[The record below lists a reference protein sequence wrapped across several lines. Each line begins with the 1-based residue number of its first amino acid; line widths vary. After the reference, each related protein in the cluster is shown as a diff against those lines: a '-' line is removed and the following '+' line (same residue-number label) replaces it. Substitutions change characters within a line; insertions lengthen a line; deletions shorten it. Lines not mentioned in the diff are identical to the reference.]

1 MRLFIALGVGSPLSD
16 AIAAMRGSLAGVRWV
31 DPATCHVTLRF
42 LGEVSGRDRLE
53 DIDMAL
59 SAIRAPAVLLR
70 PEAPGVFQQDG
81 GQQTLWIGVERNA
94 PLLHLHRKVDTALR
108 RSAGLAIE
116 RRRFVPHITIGAIAV
131 PAPDRL
137 APWLARWSALPLPPV
152 EVRRLTLFR
161 SLRGFDEPVY
171 ESLAEY
177 DLAG

>member
-42 LGEVSGRDRLE
+42 IGEISGRDRLE
-53 DIDMAL
+53 DLDMAL
-59 SAIRAPAVLLR
+59 SAIRAPAVRLQ
-70 PEAPGVFQQDG
+70 PEAPGIFEQEDG
-81 GQQTLWIGVERNA
+81 RQTLWIGIERSA

-108 RSAGLAIE
+108 RAAGLAIE
-116 RRRFVPHITIGAIAV
+116 RRRFLPHVTIGTIAT
-131 PAPDRL
+131 PSPDRL

-152 EVRRLTLFR
+152 EIPRLTLYQ
-161 SLRGFDEPVY
+161 SLRGPDEAVY